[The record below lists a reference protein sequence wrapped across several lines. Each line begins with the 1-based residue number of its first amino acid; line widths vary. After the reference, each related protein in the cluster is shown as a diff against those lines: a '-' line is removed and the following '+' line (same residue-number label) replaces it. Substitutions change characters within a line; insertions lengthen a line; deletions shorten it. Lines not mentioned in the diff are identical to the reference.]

1 MRWFARSALAL
12 VLSIS
17 CIFAIYDIGASSPC
31 PPVPE
36 VMANAYIC
44 IQSELCSVLR
54 TRPSGFQIRFSP
66 LLPTRQGLAGQS
78 KYLPNSLPPSL
89 PPCLDPAAAGLRDS
103 AHVPPYILAKAFGDN
118 GNFLKHQRRPSEA
131 AEEMAAMAARQN
143 GAKK

>member
-1 MRWFARSALAL
+1 MLCAADARARQVSKLDSL
-12 VLSIS
+12 LSYQPDRAKLDRANI
-17 CIFAIYDIGASSPC
+17 C
-31 PPVPE
+31 P
-36 VMANAYIC
+36 
-44 IQSELCSVLR
+44 
-54 TRPSGFQIRFSP
+54 T
-66 LLPTRQGLAGQS
+66 
-78 KYLPNSLPPSL
+78 PSL